1 MGEFLRKLPEPVAVD
16 ALVARIPQRA
26 TVAGA
31 GSRMIRGIA
40 PLSPGQPEA
49 LSFCDPGGPAD
60 RVRESRSAVIVV
72 APGAELRAT
81 AEQTLIVVEDPRA
94 WFIQAV
100 EALLPAVGRPP
111 EPMVGVHPR
120 ASVHRD
126 AQISA
131 GAALGDNVR
140 IGAGTRVGPG
150 AVIYAGSTVGSNCC
164 IGPGTVIGWVGL
176 AYHEDRHGHRLFFPH
191 LGGVRIGDWV
201 DIGANCCVCQGIL
214 SDTTIGDQVKIGSL
228 VYVGHGAVIEDQVW
242 ISASTAIAGHARI
255 GDSGLIGIGSI
266 VVDNVTTGS
275 GVLVGAGSVVT
286 RNAADGDKL
295 VGVPARHVPTL
306 RRFGPTPRSRD
317 PR

>member
-26 TVAGA
+26 TVAGTGGRA
-31 GSRMIRGIA
+31 IRGIA
-40 PLSPGQPEA
+40 PLSPGQAEA

-60 RVRESRSAVIVV
+60 RVRESRSAVIVAASAADLV
-72 APGAELRAT
+72 PT
-81 AEQTLIVVEDPRA
+81 AEQTLILVEDPRA
-94 WFIQAV
+94 WFIRAV

-111 EPMVGVHPR
+111 EPKVGIHPRAGVHP
-120 ASVHRD
+120 D

-131 GAALGDNVR
+131 GAAIGDDVR

-150 AVIYAGSTVGSNCC
+150 AVIYAGSTVGANCS

-176 AYHEDRHGHRLFFPH
+176 AYHEDSQGHRLFFPH

-228 VYVGHGAVIEDQVW
+228 VYVGHGVVIEDKVW

-255 GDSGLIGIGSI
+255 GASGLIGIGTI
-266 VVDNVTTGS
+266 VVDNVATGP
-275 GVLVGAGSVVT
+275 GVVVGAGSVLT
-286 RNAADGDKL
+286 RSAGAGDKL
-295 VGVPARHVPTL
+295 VGIPARQVPTL
-306 RRFGPTPRSRD
+306 RRFGPTPR
-317 PR
+317 